1 MNIPTPIGTH
11 AHRWILDEPHGPT
24 SSGAC
29 RICGAHREFRNWLW
43 ETDFTTMTERELV
56 A

>member
-1 MNIPTPIGTH
+1 MNIPTLIGTH
-11 AHRWILDEPHGPT
+11 AHRWLIDEPHGPT